1 MHKQPA
7 MMMIHTTFSPDNV
20 PTMPN
25 FSPISYSETKSLPKR
40 RGVSFFPKVFV
51 LRTIHRQDYTAAEL
65 RRTWYT
71 MDELK
76 MMKRFC
82 RKLARD
88 FSNPTTNASNNT
100 NNGTDENGD
109 CLRGLEGRT
118 TSGLIRRKV
127 IKSNAREAVFRE
139 QRRQRQFGILY
150 LRQIADAYFD
160 FTEFPQMTAHMVG
173 LHDEKD
179 AKALHNNNNNNNYYY
194 NKQITT
200 TTAIT
205 AKITS
210 GDDQRRK
217 SMVMYARRDSMRSM
231 KSLTAF
237 TSTKRILTAAFLKV

>member
-1 MHKQPA
+1 
-7 MMMIHTTFSPDNV
+7 MMMITTTFSPDNV

-40 RGVSFFPKVFV
+40 RGVSFFPRVFV
-51 LRTIHRQDYTAAEL
+51 LGTLHRRDYTAAEL

-71 MDELK
+71 MHELK
-76 MMKRFC
+76 TMKRSC

-88 FSNPTTNASNNT
+88 LSNPTSNASNNT

-118 TSGLIRRKV
+118 TTGLLRRRV

-139 QRRQRQFGILY
+139 QRRQREFGILY
-150 LRQIADAYFD
+150 SGQIADAYFD
-160 FTEFPQMTAHMVG
+160 FTEFPQVTAHMVG
-173 LHDEKD
+173 LHDQKE
-179 AKALHNNNNNNNYYY
+179 AKALHNNNNNNDNVNDN
-194 NKQITT
+194 NKQTT

-205 AKITS
+205 ATITS
-210 GDDQRRK
+210 GDNQRRK
-217 SMVMYARRDSMRSM
+217 SMVIYARRDSMRSM

-237 TSTKRILTAAFLKV
+237 TSKRLLTAAFLKV